1 MSDNTTRRQMLAL
14 GTIGAAGLVGAIS
27 FRECYAIATKVE
39 ANTQKDSQP
48 QATINSKGRF
58 VDRVVLITGATSGI
72 GEATARTFAF
82 EGAIVHFCGRR
93 ENLGKQVADS
103 IIAAGGKASY
113 QRADVKNE
121 TEVKAFVDECVNRYG
136 KIDIA
141 FNNAGIDRPPASI
154 SQTSIEI
161 WDEIMNINARGIFV
175 AMKYEIPYMLKQG
188 GGAIVNTSSIGGHR
202 AFPGIAPYHAS
213 KFAVEAIT
221 KVAAKDYA
229 KQNIRVNAIAPGWVD
244 TPMAERTLRD
254 WKLTREEAAASY
266 PIDRFSTSE
275 EQARVIMFMCS
286 PEASYMTGAV
296 VSVDG
301 GGWG

>member
-1 MSDNTTRRQMLAL
+1 MSDNTTRRRMLTI
-14 GTIGAAGLVGAIS
+14 GTIGAAGLAG
-27 FRECYAIATKVE
+27 AIATGRVQ
-39 ANTQKDSQP
+39 ANPQKDAQT
-48 QATINSKGRF
+48 QVTINPQKRF
-58 VDRVVLITGATSGI
+58 TDRVVLITGATSGI
-72 GEATARTFAF
+72 GEATAKAFAA
-82 EGAIVHFCGRR
+82 EGAIMHFCGRR
-93 ENLGKQVADS
+93 QNLGKQVAEA
-103 IIAAGGKASY
+103 IVAAGGKASY

-121 TEVKAFVDECVNRYG
+121 TEVKAFVDECVRRYG

-154 SQTSIEI
+154 SQTSLAI

-254 WKLTREEAAASY
+254 WKLTREEAAANY
-266 PIDRFSTSE
+266 PIDRFSTPE

-286 PEASYMTGAV
+286 PDASYMTGAV